1 MILILLSLLLQ
12 VQSVFACELS
22 GQSGLVEHCC
32 CDEMKKSQGRQE
44 GDNVEYESQCCDFSA
59 ELLLKTGAGDVDV
72 EPPTVHSQYYIQLP
86 PDISVVESTIVWPRI
101 VDIPSRAP
109 ISLNDIGL
117 NHPGTQT
124 YLSTRRLRI

>member
-72 EPPTVHSQYYIQLP
+72 EPLTVHSPPFVQIP
-86 PDISVVESTIVWPRI
+86 PDISVVESTIVWPK
-101 VDIPSRAP
+101 VVNVLLQTPTS
-109 ISLNDIGL
+109 SSNIGL
-117 NHPGTQT
+117 NHPGSQT
-124 YLSTRRLRI
+124 YLSTLRLRI